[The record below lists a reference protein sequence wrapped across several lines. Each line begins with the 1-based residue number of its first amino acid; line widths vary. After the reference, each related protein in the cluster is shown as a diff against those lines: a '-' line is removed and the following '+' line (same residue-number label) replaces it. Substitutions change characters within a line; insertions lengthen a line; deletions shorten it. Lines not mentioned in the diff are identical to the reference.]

1 MPDLYNY
8 LVAIV
13 WMVTFLLAVV
23 VSERRRPYFA
33 VLALILSGIILFTFS
48 ASSFPVFAPRE
59 LVQAV
64 LILAAIIA
72 VVHVL
77 LPGDEKVVRGFW
89 LIWAAIAFI
98 VVVLSGVV

>member
-33 VLALILSGIILFTFS
+33 SLALILSAIILFTFS

-64 LILAAIIA
+64 LIIAA
-72 VVHVL
+72 VLSFVHAL
-77 LPGDEKVVRGFW
+77 IPSDERKVRGFW
-89 LIWAAIAFI
+89 LVWAALALI
-98 VVVLSGVV
+98 VVVLS